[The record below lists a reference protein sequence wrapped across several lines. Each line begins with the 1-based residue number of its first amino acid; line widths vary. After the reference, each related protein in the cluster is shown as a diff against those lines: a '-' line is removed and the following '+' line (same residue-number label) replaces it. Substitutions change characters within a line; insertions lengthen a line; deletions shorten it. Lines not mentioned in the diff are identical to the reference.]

1 MGVFIS
7 AGRADNNGVPK
18 ETVEETLVAVD
29 SSSPKIAPWWGAA
42 YAAQKAASIELYRE
56 RFK

>member
-29 SSSPKIAPWWGAA
+29 SSSPKLHRGGA
-42 YAAQKAASIELYRE
+42 QHMRHKRQLL
-56 RFK
+56 

>member
-29 SSSPKIAPWWGAA
+29 SSSPKIAPWW
-42 YAAQKAASIELYRE
+42 AQHMRHKRQLL
-56 RFK
+56 